1 MTLIEWLLAASVA
14 LALTVGA
21 VFGCAAF
28 YRRKILKL
36 QQRFEQ
42 SRMSHH
48 QFAAQTKKQIAQLQ
62 QELAA
67 RPRQAEPKAIPTPTP
82 TPTPPPIDTD
92 ARKRS
97 LGASLDASA
106 AARRLPVDGFA
117 DTQPL

>member
-1 MTLIEWLLAASVA
+1 MTLIEWLLAVSAA
-14 LALTVGA
+14 LALTGCA
-21 VFGCAAF
+21 VYGCAAF

-67 RPRQAEPKAIPTPTP
+67 RPRQAEPKPIPTP
-82 TPTPPPIDTD
+82 TPTPPPIDID

-97 LGASLDASA
+97 LDASLDASA